1 MVTEK
6 PLFALVAFVA
16 ASVFA
21 QERGPVV
28 FTDSFDTPL
37 TFAENWVIG
46 KGWAG
51 RIHSTDG
58 KVSFPQGGNLQMR
71 RETPPDFYAEMDLTL
86 DMSHEPDKTK
96 WNQAFCGFMIEGFR
110 FMVLPSGKTW
120 MIFKLKGHE
129 RAHGKQVPI
138 EGFAFKKPVRLTL
151 IRKVNNDAAT
161 YWYSINGKDA
171 GSFVCDAPAAH
182 PGADGKP
189 LPLKPLQIFSYRV
202 NMTLDNFSLSS
213 LKRSADDSRNVI
225 LNSSFEHEQ
234 DGFPIYFGRSGFDFA
249 KATTI
254 PYEDFLATW
263 TLDTADKHSGRQS
276 LKMVF
281 NESVKGQTLWAW
293 GAGTVKDL
301 PGVFSVWLKADR
313 EDFPVWLSYGKREE
327 VKVGTSWKR
336 YEVVNPKLPGAGVY
350 SPVTISL
357 RKMHGTL
364 WIDDLQAEFLGTSE
378 GTPEGL
384 AGLEEEG
391 PLATPYRPSELDKQ
405 KFRTVTETPVRA
417 PGFVIAR
424 LPDGLVPSG
433 DIDTWRDKA
442 TRLDTFYFK
451 LKKAR
456 NKTEL
461 YLACD
466 NRNLYLGYRCF
477 VGDLSAVNTKRASHD
492 SFGVFARDS
501 VEFLLDPVGDGV
513 FYQFAV
519 DAGGTRT
526 DIGKGGD
533 VAWNPNWDAT
543 VKLNEKTKSV
553 DYEITVPFSTLA
565 GPAMGSRWLVNLCR
579 NDGLAKEQVSIAR
592 TPNLGFKQT
601 AYWPVAELPEEVVA
615 DYSVGASSGA
625 YSDDGEG
632 TTVSLAIRNRTG
644 RELQVKAELVDVQ
657 KDSGVLAARNLTLRK
672 GANDITF
679 GSTTKTNRVRLKLA
693 RDGAALTDQTVPLE
707 ERNPV
712 TVLGR
717 LSYYMTEKE
726 AAFRVN
732 TTLAGVE
739 GMTAVL
745 TVSGQTVRAPVAP
758 EFRMA
763 VPLENIPYG
772 THTVALAL
780 AKGEQTVAATSLRL
794 VKRPHRQG
802 ASQVNHFTR
811 SLIHDGRPAFQFAPF
826 FVFVKHVSKEF
837 VIGAVDW
844 AHRYGFRYLHILVD
858 NRAMDHAVWAL
869 GHAQEKGMRVMLW
882 TKYSALTDEEGD
894 ALRKRLDFPNVMAQ
908 MVMDEP
914 ELGTPSEEARAFLRK
929 MRPKY
934 PYHTVHMNNTV
945 LGIPNRYANLETDI
959 LMLDDYLTNTE
970 KRTVASVVRGGDV
983 MRQAGED
990 EGKPSFYFLVCGN
1003 LPHHHR
1009 EPTFAEQIAQTYGNI
1024 AAGCTGFS
1032 YFYGPPATPG
1042 NWKAYTQLNREVLAL
1057 NDILLSEE
1065 EVTQGTWSVDPKTLR
1080 SITRRHGGH
1089 LYVIA
1094 CNIGTSPLNETVFTL
1109 PAALDYGGEAEVMFE
1124 SRRVQVREGKLTD
1137 SFPGY
1142 SRHVYKLKIR

>member
-1 MVTEK
+1 METGRPVFA
-6 PLFALVAFVA
+6 LAALVAG
-16 ASVFA
+16 SVFA

-37 TFAENWVIG
+37 TFVENWVVG

-51 RIHSTDG
+51 RISSTDG
-58 KVSFPQGGNLQMR
+58 KVLFPQGGDLQMR
-71 RETPPDFYAEMDLTL
+71 RDTPPEFCAEMDLTL
-86 DMSHEPDKTK
+86 DMSHEPDKAK
-96 WNQAFCGFMIEGFR
+96 WDQAFCGFMIEGYR
-110 FMVLPSGKTW
+110 FMVLPAGKTW
-120 MIFKLKGHE
+120 MIFKLSGHK

-138 EGFAFKKPVRLTL
+138 EGFALKKPVRLTL
-151 IRKVNNDAAT
+151 LRKVENDAAT
-161 YWYSINGKDA
+161 YRYRVNGKDA
-171 GSFVCDAPAAH
+171 GSFVCEAPAAR
-182 PGADGKP
+182 PSADGKP
-189 LPLKPLQIFSYRV
+189 RPLKPLVIFSYRV
-202 NMTLDNFSLSS
+202 NMTLDNFSLFS

-263 TLDTADKHSGRQS
+263 SLDTADKHSGRQS
-276 LKMVF
+276 LKIVF
-281 NESVKGQTLWAW
+281 NESTRGQTLWAW

-313 EDFPVWLSYGKREE
+313 EDFPVWLSYGKRQK
-327 VKVGTSWKR
+327 VKVGTSWQR

-357 RKMHGTL
+357 RKAHGTL
-364 WIDDLQAEFLGTSE
+364 WVDDLQAEFLGT
-378 GTPEGL
+378 PDGL
-384 AGLEEEG
+384 ADLEEEG

-405 KFRTVTETPVRA
+405 KFTTVKETPVRA
-417 PGFVIAR
+417 PGFAVAR
-424 LPDGLVPSG
+424 VPDGLVPSG
-433 DIDTWRDKA
+433 DLDTWRAKA

-451 LKKAR
+451 LKEAR

-477 VGDLSAVNTKRASHD
+477 VGDLSAVSTKRDPHD
-492 SFGVFARDS
+492 SFSVFAKDS
-501 VEFLLDPVGDGV
+501 VEFLLDPEGDGV

-533 VAWNPNWDAT
+533 VAWNPDWEAT
-543 VKLNEKTKSV
+543 VELNEKTTSI
-553 DYEITVPFSTLA
+553 DYEITVPFATLA
-565 GPAMGSRWLVNLCR
+565 GPSMGSRWLVNLCR
-579 NDGLAKEQVSIAR
+579 NDGIAKQQVSLAR
-592 TPNLGFKQT
+592 TPILGFKQT
-601 AYWPVAELPEEVVA
+601 AYCPVAELPEEVVA
-615 DYSVGASSGA
+615 DYSVGAASGA
-625 YSDDGEG
+625 YSDDDEG
-632 TTVSLAIRNRTG
+632 TTISLVVRNRTG
-644 RELQVKAELVDVQ
+644 RELQVKAELVDAQ
-657 KDSGVLAARNLTLRK
+657 KDSGVLAAKGLTLRK

-679 GSTTKTNRVRLKLA
+679 GSKMKTNRVRLRLA

-712 TVLGR
+712 TMLGR

-726 AAFRVN
+726 AAFKVN

-745 TVSGQTVRAPVAP
+745 TVAGQTVRAPAAP
-758 EFRMA
+758 ELRMA
-763 VPLENIPYG
+763 VPLEDIPYG
-772 THTVALAL
+772 THPVALAL
-780 AKGEQTVAATSLRL
+780 AKGDQAVASASSQL
-794 VKRPHRQG
+794 VKRPYRRG
-802 ASQVNHFTR
+802 AAQVNHFTR
-811 SLIHDGRPAFQFAPF
+811 SLIHDGKAVFQFAPF
-826 FVFVKHVSKEF
+826 FVFVKHQSKEYA
-837 VIGAVDW
+837 IGAVDW
-844 AHRYGFRYLHILVD
+844 IDRYGFRYLHLLVD
-858 NRAMDHAVWAL
+858 NRAVNQALWAI
-869 GHAQEKGMRVMLW
+869 GRAQEKGIRVMLW
-882 TKYSALTDEEGD
+882 TKYRQLTDEEGN
-894 ALRKRLDFPNVMAQ
+894 ALRKRLDFPNVLAQ

-914 ELGTPSEEARAFLRK
+914 ELGTPSEVARAFLRK
-929 MRPKY
+929 MRASY
-934 PYHTVHMNNTV
+934 PYHPVHMNNTV
-945 LGIPNRYANLETDI
+945 LGIPNRYADLETDI

-983 MRQAGED
+983 MWRAGED
-990 EGKPSFYFLVCGN
+990 EGKPCFYFLVCGN
-1003 LPHHHR
+1003 FPLHHR
-1009 EPTFAEQIAQTYGNI
+1009 EPTYAEQIAQTYGNI

-1032 YFYGPPATPG
+1032 YFYGAPATPG

-1057 NDILLSEE
+1057 NDVLLSEE

-1089 LYVIA
+1089 VYVIA
-1094 CNIGTSPLNETVFTL
+1094 CNIGTSPLDETVLAL
-1109 PAALDYGGEAEVMFE
+1109 PAELNYAREAEVMFE
-1124 SRRVQVREGKLTD
+1124 DRRVQVRDGKFTD